1 MGRRAG
7 FAGVRPQG
15 LSVTPVARVAALT
28 IAIAAV
34 TWVVQAQTPPS
45 PQAPGQPVAGNQLPA
60 APGNKTPAAP
70 QPPPAVPVYISPGI
84 VQLVQQ
90 MLLGLGLP
98 VPTVS
103 GAWGDNSS
111 AALQQFQATHG
122 LDQGGD
128 LDELTLHA
136 LGLAAVLRGEV
147 PPGGDAPVSAQAAAT
162 GGAQVHASPRLTR
175 VVQHTLTEAGFP
187 TDNVFGV
194 WLAGSE
200 TAARN
205 FQKARGLDITGALD
219 LRLIH
224 ELGLTDSL
232 LAPRPG
238 KLPSDTVAQILS
250 EKAVTFTGAPLSI
263 SPVGVRQVQM
273 ALQQRGFRDVV
284 PDGRW
289 SEAASN
295 ALRKFQEAQSL
306 EVTGSLNLRTLR
318 ALGFAN
324 PLADLDRGTPAPPGK

>member
-1 MGRRAG
+1 MRR
-7 FAGVRPQG
+7 R
-15 LSVTPVARVAALT
+15 LVTPIALAVVLLIAVPMWAAR
-28 IAIAAV
+28 
-34 TWVVQAQTPPS
+34 AQRPR
-45 PQAPGQPVAGNQLPA
+45 PQAPGQPAAGNQSPS

-70 QPPPAVPVYISPGI
+70 QPPPAVPIHISPGI

-90 MLLGLGLP
+90 KLLALGLP

-111 AALQQFQATHG
+111 AALRQFQTKNG
-122 LDQGGD
+122 LDEAGD
-128 LDELTLHA
+128 LDERTLHA
-136 LGLAAVLRGEV
+136 LGLASVLHGEV

-162 GGAQVHASPRLTR
+162 GGAPLHASPRLTR
-175 VVQHTLTEAGFP
+175 VVQNTLTAAGFP
-187 TDNVFGV
+187 TDNIFGV

-205 FQKARGLDITGALD
+205 FQKAKGLDLTGALD
-219 LRLIH
+219 LRLLH

-232 LAPRPG
+232 LAPPAS
-238 KLPSDTVAQILS
+238 KLPTDAVAQILS

-263 SPVGVRQVQM
+263 SPAGVRQVQM
-273 ALQQRGFRDVV
+273 ALQQRGFREVA

-289 SEAASN
+289 SEAAAD
-295 ALRKFQEAQSL
+295 ALKRFQEKQAL

-318 ALGFAN
+318 ALGFTN
-324 PLADLDRGTPAPPGK
+324 PLSDLDRGTASPVKPPTK